1 MWYNI
6 YMQKNII
13 ILILLLILA
22 GGISYYLRHSI
33 IIRGDGQA
41 LIIPNATTTPIVEDI
56 STSTM
61 KVKVALLGAQMETS
75 NKNNFRGCDV
85 VELQE
90 RTVPYS
96 QAPLTAALREL
107 FSKRDIWMPGELA
120 PGNFI
125 ASQTELFF
133 DTVSIENGVAKIY
146 LLGRTGPLNG
156 VCDDPRLRIQLE
168 ETSLQFETVQKVE
181 FYLNGV
187 KTDLTFSQKGV

>member
-1 MWYNI
+1 
-6 YMQKNII
+6 MQKNLI
-13 ILILLLILA
+13 ILILLLVIA
-22 GGISYYLRHSI
+22 GGIAFYLRHSMI
-33 IIRGDGQA
+33 LVTSDNQ
-41 LIIPNATTTPIVEDI
+41 NATTTMATTTSGEVI
-56 STSTM
+56 STSTTM

-90 RTVPYS
+90 RTVPAS
-96 QAPLTAALREL
+96 SMPLTAALREL

-125 ASQTELFF
+125 ASQKDLYF
-133 DTVSIENGVAKIY
+133 DKAVIEGGVTKIY
-146 LLGRTGPLNG
+146 LIGKTGPLNG

-168 ETSLQFETVQKVE
+168 ETALQFPSVKAVE

-187 KTDLTFSQKGV
+187 KTDLTFSQKGN